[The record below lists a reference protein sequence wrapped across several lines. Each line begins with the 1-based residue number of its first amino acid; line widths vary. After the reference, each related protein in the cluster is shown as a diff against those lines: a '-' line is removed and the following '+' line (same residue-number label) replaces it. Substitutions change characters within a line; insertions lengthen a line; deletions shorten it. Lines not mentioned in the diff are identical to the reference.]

1 MKEPISEGTQQIVDA
16 LTSHIVSLQA
26 RCDALSIAVHL
37 LAVKLGLPRSS
48 VQRLLKTG
56 YDTSLQK
63 RLERIEDQSPLWAS
77 KIDQRESLG
86 DIDPDLLKGLEFE
99 DS

>member
-1 MKEPISEGTQQIVDA
+1 MNEKLSDGTQQIVDA

-37 LAVKLGLPRSS
+37 LAVKLGFPLSA
-48 VQRLLKTG
+48 VQRLLGTA
-56 YDTSLQK
+56 YDTAHQK

-77 KIDQRESLG
+77 KVDQREALG